1 MSIIVEMINAVV
13 YTFWKFVLTCGLYFL
28 KICSHLSNRRWFMLF
43 RTVIFSISVFI
54 LFSPFSSSD
63 DTLSITPGKYLIVS
77 TEKTNLLPS
86 PKLCSAANLIKKGN
100 KITYDVTCKG
110 DRSMPAMSGN
120 VEFSSTGTMFTY
132 DLKMNGSIEGT
143 EYNVHNHG
151 EGERLGECSN

>member
-1 MSIIVEMINAVV
+1 
-13 YTFWKFVLTCGLYFL
+13 
-28 KICSHLSNRRWFMLF
+28 MLI

-54 LFSPFSSSD
+54 LFSPFSSSA

-77 TEKTNLLPS
+77 TEKTNLSTVPKTVTNERCIMEKEIDPKITLPS
-86 PKLCSAANLIKKGN
+86 PELCSAANIIKKGY

-151 EGERLGECSN
+151 EGERLGECGN